1 MTTQRDLDRDLDAY
15 FDWRSV
21 SRAPDGLLD
30 AALTG
35 IESTRQRP
43 RLLVADRWRP
53 RRLVN
58 RASISP
64 RVVAV
69 VTVVLL
75 LIALAT
81 VLAVIGSSR
90 RPAPPFGLAKP
101 GLIAFDANGDLF
113 ASNPDGSGQVQL
125 TSGPEFDEQAA
136 YSPDGMLIAFESA
149 QPDLSH
155 AVFVMP
161 ATGGARYRVIE
172 GFAETGPIAWSPDSR
187 HVAIAAR
194 PIGGGISDE
203 SQIVIGAIDDPGAVR
218 LGGPDVFGGDPAWS
232 PDGRRIAFH
241 RSACCG
247 GTLSRCGSSMSMDR
261 TPTRSRQTYG
271 TPEYR
276 RWDLTRGRTGYWRA
290 RPHGRRTVGGSRS
303 WRRVWASSATCTSST
318 PTGKTSATI
327 DSPEAENGRPGRRT
341 ERASRMCGT
350 ETRPTA
356 TRSSWSPMAT
366 ARTRAPSPAP
376 PEPVPPDVVAR
387 WCPPARHGVRG
398 SGGRGQCRPEHRLRA
413 RPIRA
418 PPAGRDPD
426 LQIRNRLLPAPRPL
440 NAGSSHRSSA

>member
-136 YSPDGMLIAFESA
+136 YSPDGMLIAFESG

-161 ATGGARYRVIE
+161 ATGGERYRVIE

-203 SQIVIGAIDDPGAVR
+203 AQIVIGAIDDPGAVR
-218 LGGPDVFGGDPAWS
+218 LGGPDVFGSDPAWS

-247 GTLSRCGSSMSMDR
+247 GTLESLWVIDVDGSNAHEVAPNIWDPRVQEMGSHSRSNR
-261 TPTRSRQTYG
+261 TLAGAPTWSA
-271 TPEYR
+271 
-276 RWDLTRGRTGYWRA
+276 D
-290 RPHGRRTVGGSRS
+290 GRRLAFLAPGVGLLRD
-303 WRRVWASSATCTSST
+303 VYVVDAD
-318 PTGKTSATI
+318 GKNLRNVSN
-327 DSPEAENGRPGRRT
+327 SPEAENGLAWSPDGTRLAYVRNRDASNSNAFFLVADGDGSNARPVPGPPLSPYLLMWSPDGARLLGMAFADPEEGVNADQNT
-341 ERASRMCGT
+341 VFELDPSGHL
-350 ETRPTA
+350 PPVA
-356 TRSSWSPMAT
+356 TRISKFGT
-366 ARTRAPSPAP
+366 ASYQRLAP
-376 PEPVPPDVVAR
+376 
-387 WCPPARHGVRG
+387 
-398 SGGRGQCRPEHRLRA
+398 
-413 RPIRA
+413 
-418 PPAGRDPD
+418 
-426 LQIRNRLLPAPRPL
+426 
-440 NAGSSHRSSA
+440 